1 MEENHFF
8 ACRIRNQ
15 RTFCLWNPE
24 SLALESRKYSS
35 RNRINHS
42 SLPPAIQNPESK
54 TLLDYMRWIKVDLL
68 DQKYSIN
75 RVSTAYSCA
84 KSVKILRSVSRKL
97 ILLILIQGYFS
108 SNFVIN
114 QYYALLA
121 RRSSYENTTRYSK
134 QHVGKWKKEF
144 SIFNCVNYKNFA
156 ALFFFKA
163 RFKRRATALPNSI
176 RKL

>member
-1 MEENHFF
+1 MERWSFNTMRACIQNNDYFIKSLGYLKTHAMEENLF

-42 SLPPAIQNPESK
+42 SLPPGIQNPESK
-54 TLLDYMRWIKVDLL
+54 TLLDDMRWIKVDLL

-84 KSVKILRSVSRKL
+84 KSIKILRSVSRKL
-97 ILLILIQGYFS
+97 ILLILSQGYFS
-108 SNFVIN
+108 PNFVIN
-114 QYYALLA
+114 QYYA
-121 RRSSYENTTRYSK
+121 YTITTRYAK
-134 QHVGKWKKEF
+134 QHVGK
-144 SIFNCVNYKNFA
+144 
-156 ALFFFKA
+156 
-163 RFKRRATALPNSI
+163 
-176 RKL
+176 